1 MPPEAPE
8 DDRPEEDGNDAQ
20 EPLESEGKPPLS
32 YPAAMIAYAVL
43 GIVCLV
49 TLRND
54 ALYIALLII
63 GALALKTWLARVKSR
78 LE

>member
-1 MPPEAPE
+1 MPLEAPE
-8 DDRPEEDGNDAQ
+8 DDRPEDEGN
-20 EPLESEGKPPLS
+20 EGGELLHSEGKPPLS

-43 GIVCLV
+43 GIVCVV
-49 TLRND
+49 TLRGD
-54 ALYIALLII
+54 ALYVALLII

>member
-1 MPPEAPE
+1 MPLDDERPE
-8 DDRPEEDGNDAQ
+8 DDGNDER
-20 EPLESEGKPPLS
+20 EPLHSEGKAPLS

-43 GIVCLV
+43 GVVCLV
-49 TLRND
+49 TLRGD
-54 ALYIALLII
+54 PLYVALLII